1 MVRWLLNAAAGL
13 LLLGALAGC
22 SVDTNSKPSLSSTS
36 THSSGRIAAT
46 DTSPP
51 LSSSLSYEVPQFR
64 ASDARRIEAGIASGE
79 PQKFAESVAVP
90 SGTSIAPSA
99 IASLAAMKLRI
110 DPSTFKVLDSSAST
124 ATVNATAGGKQWQL
138 YLVVQEGSW
147 KLTGSVLVQ

>member
-1 MVRWLLNAAAGL
+1 MVRWLLKAAAGL

-22 SVDTNSKPSLSSTS
+22 SADTNSKPSSSPPS
-36 THSSGRIAAT
+36 HSSSRMTAT

-51 LSSSLSYEVPQFR
+51 LNSSPSSAVPQFR
-64 ASDARRIEAGIASGE
+64 AADARRIEAGIASGE

-90 SGTSIAPSA
+90 SGPSIAPS
-99 IASLAAMKLRI
+99 AMKLRI
-110 DPSTFKVLDSSAST
+110 DPATFKVLDSNPST

-147 KLTGSVLVQ
+147 KVTGSVPVQ